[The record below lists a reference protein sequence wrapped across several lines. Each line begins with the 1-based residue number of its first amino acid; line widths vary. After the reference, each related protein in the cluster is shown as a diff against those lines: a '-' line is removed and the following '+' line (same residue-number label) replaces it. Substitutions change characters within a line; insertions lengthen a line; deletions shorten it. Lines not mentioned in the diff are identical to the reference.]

1 MSEMG
6 SWKLSGDATRCIV
19 VSSGVVAVESKDEDA
34 VADFSL
40 RYKDLLALIKAQPHA
55 TEYKMTKTSYMGLI
69 RACKEGKLDELG
81 SIFEE
86 TRTIRVTDEDKK
98 RDYMLTPYTR
108 LPKNGGDLLKRK
120 WKSKPRDI
128 SQVMAQDIE
137 VNSDEEIEE

>member
-6 SWKLSGDATRCIV
+6 SWKLSSVGKAIII
-19 VSSGVVAVESKDEDA
+19 SSGVVAVEAKDPEQ

-40 RYKDLLALIKAQPHA
+40 RFWEIKKMLEQNPKA
-55 TEYKMTKTSYMGLI
+55 TEYQMKKQSYMGLI
-69 RACKEGKLDELG
+69 RAVHDGKLDELG

-86 TRTIRVTDEDKK
+86 IRTIRVTDEDKK
-98 RDYMLTPYTR
+98 RDYMLTPYTA